1 MEKFSR
7 GHSRTEGENTKSEK
21 EEQRLDKAEDR
32 TGKLEIRLIH
42 NQLEAQKNK
51 EITVGDK
58 WDIVER
64 LRHSNWSLKK
74 RDNENKDKENIY
86 FHYLKRK

>member
-42 NQLEAQKNK
+42 NQLEAQKN
-51 EITVGDK
+51 
-58 WDIVER
+58 
-64 LRHSNWSLKK
+64 
-74 RDNENKDKENIY
+74 
-86 FHYLKRK
+86 